1 MKVVGVILTPTK
13 IGITLTF
20 GCAHFGHNHHNRI
33 QLHKGHLPLNR
44 WMAFFAALTAANR
57 DKHAR

>member
-1 MKVVGVILTPTK
+1 VVVSILRTTK
-13 IGITLTF
+13 IETTSAF